1 LNVTVRDDF
10 SGLAGILN
18 GLDGGNRIEV
28 TNVNGRVLL
37 RGQVRSEAQRAKALD
52 VAQSFGPA
60 LVIDSLRVVDRR
72 QVMMRVNI
80 LELSRSG
87 GIDLGVSLFG
97 SDSAFQNLGGTP
109 FESTSGTKR
118 ISSALLGNFDI
129 DYVIQALE
137 VKGLAKRLANPTL
150 VTVSGQEA
158 SFVVGGEVPVVS
170 SVTDENGVNTGAT
183 EVEYREF
190 GVKLNFTPVIQDD
203 GIIRV
208 VITPEVSEVDDSLR
222 VNDNPSFITRRVT
235 TTVELESGSSF
246 VIAGLL
252 QRNSERAI
260 TQFPWLGDIP
270 IIGALFRSTSFQN
283 DETELVVIV
292 TPVLV
297 NARSPQVQPYDPR
310 ERSSDPS
317 QTELFLLGAIEN
329 TDALSERFR
338 AGIGAGGS
346 YGHIL
351 PGE

>member
-1 LNVTVRDDF
+1 
-10 SGLAGILN
+10 
-18 GLDGGNRIEV
+18 
-28 TNVNGRVLL
+28 
-37 RGQVRSEAQRAKALD
+37 
-52 VAQSFGPA
+52 
-60 LVIDSLRVVDRR
+60 
-72 QVMMRVNI
+72 
-80 LELSRSG
+80 
-87 GIDLGVSLFG
+87 
-97 SDSAFQNLGGTP
+97 
-109 FESTSGTKR
+109 
-118 ISSALLGNFDI
+118 
-129 DYVIQALE
+129 
-137 VKGLAKRLANPTL
+137 
-150 VTVSGQEA
+150 
-158 SFVVGGEVPVVS
+158 
-170 SVTDENGVNTGAT
+170 
-183 EVEYREF
+183 
-190 GVKLNFTPVIQDD
+190 
-203 GIIRV
+203 
-208 VITPEVSEVDDSLR
+208 
-222 VNDNPSFITRRVT
+222 
-235 TTVELESGSSF
+235 VELESGSSF